1 MNYRTVLALA
11 LFSWNAAAL
20 AVSPCEE
27 KAQEIE
33 KEIRYAQQHNNQGRI
48 DGLKKALSQVRD
60 NCRDS
65 DVIADHRKKIA
76 EKDAEVAERRAEL
89 QEATQ
94 KGDADKIAKRRHKL
108 AEAERE
114 LKALKAQDY

>member
-20 AVSPCEE
+20 AASPCEE

-33 KEIRYAQQHNNQGRI
+33 KEIRYAEQHHNQGRI
-48 DGLKKALSQVRD
+48 DGLKKALSQVRA
-60 NCRDS
+60 NCRDG
-65 DVIADHRKKIA
+65 DVLAEHRQKVAKKR
-76 EKDAEVAERRAEL
+76 AEVAERRAEL
-89 QEATQ
+89 HEASQ
-94 KGDADKIAKRRHKL
+94 KGDAEKIAKRRHKL
-108 AEAERE
+108 AEAEQE

>member
-20 AVSPCEE
+20 AASPCEE

-33 KEIRYAQQHNNQGRI
+33 KEIRYAEQHHNQRRI
-48 DGLKKALSQVRD
+48 DGLKKALSQVRA
-60 NCRDS
+60 NCRDG
-65 DVIADHRKKIA
+65 DVLAEHRQKVAKKQ
-76 EKDAEVAERRAEL
+76 AEVAERRAEL
-89 QEATQ
+89 HEASQ
-94 KGDADKIAKRRHKL
+94 KGDAEKIAKRRHKL
-108 AEAERE
+108 AEAEQE